1 MKNTDKQLN
10 FVKGSFG
17 TAILQLPLE
26 GGHEGGRYKVEY
38 KGINKVF
45 ESHENSDQLFYLSS
59 FYGDCKHVMEPLTR
73 GWKLV
78 LVFNLVWEDA
88 KISETLQDFPTF
100 LSAVKEVQKALTPW
114 IPQEE
119 GNIETENITD
129 VGKTI
134 EKNEES
140 PMKPF
145 VPLKYATD
153 LSKDS
158 EDEGSDSSDYYLQF
172 DLSREALKEQML
184 YFVLKEKYDVNNIS
198 IRRLQG
204 EDQNLAHLL
213 ESCRFLDVH
222 LAMVTLKNVNE
233 EINGWS
239 RCSQEMVSAKVTQ
252 IVDSNDASI
261 NLRLPL
267 NWYKQRVGPL
277 RKLLTS
283 RGETPDR
290 EKRTYNAIQAQEK
303 DDGSDIEEEE
313 DDDYEDCGSEEENDL
328 SGIVIR
334 NQYFYHFILV
344 IWPKHLTYQMYS
356 RYGLHSLIDR
366 MENSLNSTPIERK
379 VEARQESIQEL
390 QKIISFC
397 HAHPKTDLSYT
408 NEKGRKPGELTYRL
422 LRFCIALRAR
432 EEGLLL
438 LKMMS
443 QGFEGIKSE
452 EVAQAIVEFLC
463 QVSGKFM
470 FV

>member
-1 MKNTDKQLN
+1 MK
-10 FVKGSFG
+10 
-17 TAILQLPLE
+17 
-26 GGHEGGRYKVEY
+26 
-38 KGINKVF
+38 
-45 ESHENSDQLFYLSS
+45 
-59 FYGDCKHVMEPLTR
+59 
-73 GWKLV
+73 
-78 LVFNLVWEDA
+78 
-88 KISETLQDFPTF
+88 
-100 LSAVKEVQKALTPW
+100 KEVG
-114 IPQEE
+114 EDSDGE
-119 GNIETENITD
+119 
-129 VGKTI
+129 
-134 EKNEES
+134 EES
-140 PMKPF
+140 
-145 VPLKYATD
+145 
-153 LSKDS
+153 
-158 EDEGSDSSDYYLQF
+158 G
-172 DLSREALKEQML
+172 
-184 YFVLKEKYDVNNIS
+184 
-198 IRRLQG
+198 
-204 EDQNLAHLL
+204 
-213 ESCRFLDVH
+213 
-222 LAMVTLKNVNE
+222 
-233 EINGWS
+233 
-239 RCSQEMVSAKVTQ
+239 
-252 IVDSNDASI
+252 
-261 NLRLPL
+261 
-267 NWYKQRVGPL
+267 
-277 RKLLTS
+277 
-283 RGETPDR
+283 
-290 EKRTYNAIQAQEK
+290 
-303 DDGSDIEEEE
+303 EEEE